1 VPRLKRSSPGL
12 PRPIRCTLNLETK
25 RLETLI
31 RHLAEVMAV
40 PVGAEEAEVE
50 EEEELPVTGKHSPPA
65 PLSYRRVLTSF
76 PVARRHQR

>member
-1 VPRLKRSSPGL
+1 
-12 PRPIRCTLNLETK
+12 LETK

-31 RHLAEVMAV
+31 TQLAEVMAV
-40 PVGAEEAEVE
+40 PVGEEEAEVE

-65 PLSYRRVLTSF
+65 SLSYRRVLTSF